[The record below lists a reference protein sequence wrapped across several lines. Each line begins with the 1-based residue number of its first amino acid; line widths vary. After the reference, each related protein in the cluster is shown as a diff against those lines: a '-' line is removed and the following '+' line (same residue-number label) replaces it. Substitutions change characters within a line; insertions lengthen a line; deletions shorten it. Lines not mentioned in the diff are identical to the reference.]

1 MEKEDG
7 DITEMF
13 AISSSASDRALARPK
28 TPPNVHKATSRTL
41 DEAHSFSPSSSAT
54 LPRRRY
60 SFLQHFAVDDVLLRI
75 FEFIEC
81 SYLVRTGMTCHRFRE
96 LTIRSAEQRTH
107 RLADGRLLRSAMKML
122 RAQEQIEGV
131 GPREEGGPFVP
142 IPMLGLPRRVKV
154 SGSGDPEYNG
164 IYFCTGSNGNGFLFT
179 KPRSPE
185 RRIRFRG
192 NTPPTFNAQ
201 LLDDL
206 DEAGWMEQIPVRGI
220 DAVME
225 DVNIVHA
232 AAAVD
237 IGIDVALA
245 DGINDD
251 ENGGA
256 GAGNVQRHGA
266 VDVSFGDEPNRSRLL
281 RCVIAKRFSNEVSN
295 YSVFTSLLLHAR
307 LSSSCLHYMNFP
319 FRN

>member
-1 MEKEDG
+1 
-7 DITEMF
+7 
-13 AISSSASDRALARPK
+13 
-28 TPPNVHKATSRTL
+28 
-41 DEAHSFSPSSSAT
+41 
-54 LPRRRY
+54 
-60 SFLQHFAVDDVLLRI
+60 
-75 FEFIEC
+75 
-81 SYLVRTGMTCHRFRE
+81 
-96 LTIRSAEQRTH
+96 
-107 RLADGRLLRSAMKML
+107 
-122 RAQEQIEGV
+122 
-131 GPREEGGPFVP
+131 
-142 IPMLGLPRRVKV
+142 
-154 SGSGDPEYNG
+154 
-164 IYFCTGSNGNGFLFT
+164 
-179 KPRSPE
+179 
-185 RRIRFRG
+185 
-192 NTPPTFNAQ
+192 
-201 LLDDL
+201 LDDL

-225 DVNIVHA
+225 DVNIVH